1 MIYAMPLSASFPE
14 LSALDVFASVVKH
27 GSFGKAAKAH
37 GIAQPSVTS
46 RMRNLERQ
54 LGVTLFDRGPNG
66 STPTP
71 EGVVVSGWADAILLA
86 AHELEA
92 GLDALKAEQAGKLR
106 IAASYTIAE
115 YLLPGWLSR
124 FTREHPEDTI
134 SLDVE
139 NSTHVLDQLARGEA
153 DLGFIETPLETP
165 NMDELVVA
173 NDQLVTVVPP
183 NHPWERRQ
191 SIDMV
196 ELASTPLVMREQ
208 GSGTREALDRA
219 LLAADLEPPES
230 VLELGSTS
238 AVRSAVLNGQSPT
251 VISRLAV
258 ADQIAL
264 GHLVEVNVKG
274 LKIERNL
281 RAVWPTGKPLSSP
294 SLCSANSDKAWWGIW
309 SGRGVSGYA
318 SRSRHS
324 SPGPVQCGQP

>member
-1 MIYAMPLSASFPE
+1 MGYINDSIAMIYGMPLSASFPE

-92 GLDALKAEQAGKLR
+92 GLEALKAEQAGKLR

-139 NSTHVLDQLARGEA
+139 NSTHVLEQLARGEA
-153 DLGFIETPLETP
+153 DLGFIETPLPTP
-165 NMDELVVA
+165 NMNELIVA
-173 NDQLVTVVPP
+173 HDQLVTVVPP
-183 NHPWERRQ
+183 GHPWAQRE
-191 SIDMV
+191 SIEMS
-196 ELASTPLVMREQ
+196 ELAQTPLVMRER

-219 LLAADLEPPES
+219 LVEQGLVPPDS

-258 ADQIAL
+258 ADQLAL
-264 GHLVEVNVKG
+264 GHLHEVEVANFNV
-274 LKIERNL
+274 ERDL
-281 RAVWPTGKPLSSP
+281 RAVWPEGKPLSKLAR
-294 SLCSANSDKAWWGIW
+294 SLLGELD
-309 SGRGVSGYA
+309 
-318 SRSRHS
+318 
-324 SPGPVQCGQP
+324 

>member
-1 MIYAMPLSASFPE
+1 MLYDMPLSASFPE

-139 NSTHVLDQLARGEA
+139 NSTHVLQQLERGEA
-153 DLGFIETPLETP
+153 DLGFIETPMETP
-165 NMDELVVA
+165 NMNEKVVA
-173 NDQLVTVVPP
+173 HDQLVTVVPP
-183 NHPWERRQ
+183 NHPWATRA
-191 SIDMV
+191 SIEMA
-196 ELASTPLVMREQ
+196 ELAKTPLVMREQ

-219 LLAADLEPPES
+219 LIDAGHTPPES

-258 ADQIAL
+258 ADQLAL
-264 GHLVEVNVKG
+264 GHLHEVEVDDFKV
-274 LKIERNL
+274 ERDL
-281 RAVWPTGKPLSSP
+281 RAVWPEGNPLSKLAR
-294 SLCSANSDKAWWGIW
+294 SLLSELA
-309 SGRGVSGYA
+309 
-318 SRSRHS
+318 
-324 SPGPVQCGQP
+324 